1 MEGTKEGFLLVM
13 KSILEDFKVAFSTG
27 NILNQL
33 IVINVVVFLFFGVI
47 GVFMTLAGES
57 QLYSDITRY
66 LMLPAAPEK
75 VILQPW
81 TLITYF
87 FFHKGFFHILWNMLF
102 MYWFGRLITDYLGQN
117 KLLSLYVWG
126 GIGGG
131 LLYLLIYN
139 LLPFYAPMVENSY
152 LLGASGGVIAI
163 VVGAATFQPNY
174 TVPLIFLGPVKMKYI
189 AAFYV
194 VVSFLQSTGPNAGGE
209 IAHLGGAFMGY
220 LVISQLQKG
229 NDWSKPVVNFIIWV
243 KSLFKPQP
251 NIKVSYR
258 SERKTKAKATTSSR
272 KTTKASAASSVGNN
286 TSQEDI
292 DAILD
297 KISEKGY
304 DALSKAEKQK
314 LFDASKD

>member
-1 MEGTKEGFLLVM
+1 M
-13 KSILEDFKVAFSTG
+13 KSILEDFKIAFKTG

-33 IVINVVVFLFFGVI
+33 IVINVVAFVVLGVL
-47 GVFMTLAGES
+47 GVVLTLSGQS
-57 QLYSDITRY
+57 QLFSAATRY
-66 LMLPAAPEK
+66 LMLPADPAQ

-102 MYWFGRLITDYLGQN
+102 MYWFGRLITEYLGQN
-117 KLLSLYVWG
+117 KLLGLYVWG

-131 LLYLLIYN
+131 ILYLLVYN
-139 LLPFYAPMVENSY
+139 LLPFYAPMVESSY

-174 TVPLIFLGPVKMKYI
+174 AVQLIFFGPVKMKYI

-194 VVSFLQSTGPNAGGE
+194 VLSVLQSTGPNAGGE
-209 IAHLGGAFMGY
+209 IAHLGGALMGY
-220 LVISQLQKG
+220 LMISQLQKG
-229 NDWSKPVVNFIIWV
+229 NDWSKPVVSFILWV
-243 KSLFKPQP
+243 KSFFKPQP
-251 NIKVSYR
+251 KIKVSYR
-258 SERKTKAKATTSSR
+258 SESKTRSSASKRTT
-272 KTTKASAASSVGNN
+272 KTTKGPSADQGSM
-286 TSQEDI
+286 SQEEI

-304 DALSKAEKQK
+304 DALSKTEKQK
-314 LFDASKD
+314 LFNASKD